1 MRRLIAINVLDAF
14 IQGVYAWIIPVMLIE
29 RDINLTTIGIVFS
42 AYPIVFLTSRL
53 LFASVAD
60 SIGLKRIFQMNALG
74 SLTSVLL
81 YATSL
86 SPLSYATAKASQSI
100 KDSSLWAVNRNATY
114 EIASNGNPQMAAA
127 TVLFI
132 RALAIAVG
140 AIVSSLLVFW
150 IGFQGVF
157 VLLAVLATS
166 MFVPASMLD
175 INPQRSK
182 LTLTGILKKLDPRSM
197 PQRLWQISFVMSLST
212 IASTLITSYILPIF
226 LRSKGF
232 AYWEIGVTSA
242 MYTGIGAL
250 LIPITLRGIGSVK
263 HTILIQSLLYLPA
276 AIFIPISQSSAT
288 ISLIMM
294 MALGEATSY
303 IIWESLVRDAA
314 QGCDNMATAIALAH
328 FPSNLIQIPVFV
340 STGFLTENYS
350 YAAPFW
356 VAACSFLLYSAGAW
370 HFLKPQQK
378 EE

>member
-1 MRRLIAINVLDAF
+1 MVL
-14 IQGVYAWIIPVMLIE
+14 VE
-29 RDINLTTIGIVFS
+29 RNIDLTTIGIVFS
-42 AYPIVFLTSRL
+42 AYPIVFLMSRL
-53 LFASVAD
+53 LFASMAD
-60 SIGLKRIFQMNALG
+60 IIGLKKIFQMNALG
-74 SLTSVLL
+74 SLASVLL

-127 TVLFI
+127 TILFI

-150 IGFQGVF
+150 IGFQGIF
-157 VLLAVLATS
+157 VLLAILALF
-166 MFVPASMLD
+166 MFVPASRLD
-175 INPQRSK
+175 INPQHSK
-182 LTLTGILKKLDPRSM
+182 LTLSGILKTLDPRSM
-197 PQRLWQISFVMSLST
+197 PHRLWQISLVMSFST

-242 MYTGIGAL
+242 MYAGIGAL
-250 LIPITLRGIGSVK
+250 LIPITIRGMGSVK
-263 HTILIQSLLYLPA
+263 YAILTQSLLYIPA
-276 AIFIPISQSSAT
+276 AIFIPIAQSNAM
-288 ISLIMM
+288 IYLIMM

-303 IIWESLVRDAA
+303 ISWESLVRGAV
-314 QGCDNMATAIALAH
+314 QGCDNMATAIALVH

-340 STGFLTENYS
+340 SAGFLTENYG
-350 YAAPFW
+350 YLAPFW
-356 VAACSFLLYSAGAW
+356 MASCSFLLYSASAW
-370 HFLKPQQK
+370 YFLKSQQK

>member
-14 IQGVYAWIIPVMLIE
+14 IQGVYGWIIPVMLVE
-29 RDINLTTIGIVFS
+29 RNLDLTTIGIVFS

-60 SIGLKRIFQMNALG
+60 IIGLKKIFQINALG
-74 SLTSVLL
+74 SIASVLL

-127 TVLFI
+127 TILFI
-132 RALAIAVG
+132 RALAIAIG

-150 IGFQGVF
+150 VGFQGVF
-157 VLLAVLATS
+157 ILLAALALF
-166 MFVPASMLD
+166 MFVPASRLD

-182 LTLTGILKKLDPRSM
+182 LTLGGILKKMDPRLM
-197 PQRLWQISFVMSLST
+197 PRQLWKISLVMSLST

-226 LRSKGF
+226 LRSEGF

-250 LIPITLRGIGSVK
+250 LIPITLRGTGSVK
-263 HTILIQSLLYLPA
+263 HAILMQSLLYLPA
-276 AIFIPISQSSAT
+276 AIFIPVSQSGAM
-288 ISLIMM
+288 IYLIMM

-303 IIWESLVRDAA
+303 ISWESLVRGAV
-314 QGCDNMATAIALAH
+314 QGCDNMATAIALVH

-340 STGFLTENYS
+340 SVGFLTENYG

-370 HFLKPQQK
+370 HFLKR
-378 EE
+378 